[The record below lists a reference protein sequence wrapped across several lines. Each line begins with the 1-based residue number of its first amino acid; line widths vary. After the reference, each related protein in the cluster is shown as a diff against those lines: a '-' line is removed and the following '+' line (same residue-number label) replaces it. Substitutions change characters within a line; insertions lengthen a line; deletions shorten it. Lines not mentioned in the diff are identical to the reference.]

1 MIDQSEYI
9 YTVNSTDP
17 EHYNRLFC
25 SLDIPNTELSVFSVT
40 ELTTKCSILILT
52 TKDYFTINNK
62 RYFFVQDYTDLNSES
77 FVEIVDDM
85 IANDGYYCELDTAS
99 RIHFFAVN
107 EFELGEMTYNCK
119 LLFGLH
125 DIDTPI
131 ISKHNPLIQTEQK
144 QEIVIESVGFTLST
158 PVLYLLSNL
167 GAKTFKNKLDDSSKS
182 CLSTLKTAMRIN
194 NSFSANYPIVSGNSD
209 FETIIK
215 SNDLSNV
222 NFFLVDANLNEL
234 TLLSPLYLTIHVKAI
249 PDEDHD
255 IYSLMLQQQMQQQEL
270 GQAQK

>member
-1 MIDQSEYI
+1 MIDSE
-9 YTVNSTDP
+9 
-17 EHYNRLFC
+17 C
-25 SLDIPNTELSVFSVT
+25 
-40 ELTTKCSILILT
+40 
-52 TKDYFTINNK
+52 
-62 RYFFVQDYTDLNSES
+62 
-77 FVEIVDDM
+77 
-85 IANDGYYCELDTAS
+85 
-99 RIHFFAVN
+99 
-107 EFELGEMTYNCK
+107 
-119 LLFGLH
+119 
-125 DIDTPI
+125 
-131 ISKHNPLIQTEQK
+131 
-144 QEIVIESVGFTLST
+144 

-222 NFFLVDANLNEL
+222 TFFLVDANLNEL

-255 IYSLMLQQQMQQQEL
+255 IYSLMLQQQLQQQEL
-270 GQAQK
+270 GQK

>member
-1 MIDQSEYI
+1 MNNQNEYI
-9 YTVNSTDP
+9 YTINSNDP
-17 EHYNRLFC
+17 EHYNRIFA
-25 SLDIPNTELSVFSVT
+25 SLDIPNTEYSMFSVT

-52 TKDYFTINNK
+52 TSDYFTINNK
-62 RYFFVQDYTDLNSES
+62 RYFFVMDYTDLNSES

-107 EFELGEMTYNCK
+107 EFELGEMSYNCK

-125 DIDTPI
+125 DIDPPL
-131 ISKHNPLIQTEQK
+131 ISKYNPLILTEQK
-144 QEIVIESVGFTLST
+144 QEIVIDSVGFTLST

-167 GAKTFKNKLDDSSKS
+167 GAKTFKNKLTNDKTT
-182 CLSTLKTAMRIN
+182 CLASLKTAMRIN

-222 NFFLVDANLNEL
+222 SFFLVDANINEI
-234 TLLSPLYLTIHVKAI
+234 TLLSPLYLTIHVRPI
-249 PDEDHD
+249 PDEDHN
-255 IYSLMLQQQMQQQEL
+255 IYGLLLSQQQQQQ
-270 GQAQK
+270 QQQQ